1 MKPIKRAL
9 VRVGKRDKSEFDL
22 CGYYNPVSQEIYL
35 VRPYYLRTSRLEDD
49 VLKTIEHETLHHVL
63 LNRIGS
69 EAYDKLDNI
78 HSLLLGFITL
88 KKEVAGNKLKFR
100 LNTI

>member
-63 LNRIGS
+63 LNRVGP
-69 EAYDKLDNI
+69 ETCDKLDNI
-78 HSLLLGFITL
+78 HDLLFGFVTL
-88 KKEVAGNKLKFR
+88 KKEAAGKKLIFH
-100 LNTI
+100 LNIL